1 MSAVAM
7 SPEWTACC
15 KGVKACLSSIIGQ
28 RNIANML
35 TLTSEGIIQ
44 AVTYLAK
51 PAEMTVK
58 TFSKMTA
65 CVCGSGAASV

>member
-1 MSAVAM
+1 
-7 SPEWTACC
+7 
-15 KGVKACLSSIIGQ
+15 
-28 RNIANML
+28 ML